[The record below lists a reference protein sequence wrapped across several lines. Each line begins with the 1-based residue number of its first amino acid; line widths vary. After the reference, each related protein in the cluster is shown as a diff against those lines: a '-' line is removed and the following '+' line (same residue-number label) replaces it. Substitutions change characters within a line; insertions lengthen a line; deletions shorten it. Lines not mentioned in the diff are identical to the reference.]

1 MYFDGFPS
9 FDSQCEI
16 IKYNK
21 QKKIQE
27 LKIIALPLA
36 LNKKTKTSKHKNKII
51 YWISLPIDLFSR
63 EL

>member
-1 MYFDGFPS
+1 MDFLP

-16 IKYNK
+16 IKYNE
-21 QKKIQE
+21 QKNTGIKNHCASFGSEQ
-27 LKIIALPLA
+27 
-36 LNKKTKTSKHKNKII
+36 KTSKHKNKVI